1 MKIGRFFFTF
11 FMFVFLSFATASYS
25 QSSVYAEALGQAN
38 LRARDF
44 VEATK
49 VGEIY
54 AGQLYP
60 VIGRSSRFP
69 WLLLGDELTGS
80 PIGWVYQDLVELIGE
95 ITNVPYSELIVEFQ
109 NNGNFEVIITPTV
122 EKTVVTGTVQGEINI
137 RSGPST
143 LYPRLAVARVGERFE
158 ILATHAQ
165 YPWLKILVPGITG
178 GTAWV
183 SEGLLVIDGDLSSL
197 PRETQF
203 SYATPALTP
212 TPQVVQF
219 PEESK
224 TRSIVLLQLGERVW
238 QLFLEA
244 GFDFQTK
251 PVGALYFHDLETG
264 GAIQFGGDI
273 AFSGTS
279 LTKIAILIELYRQ
292 LNSTPSHDL
301 ALLISNTMICSDN
314 HATNELLRIIGS
326 GDSTAGA
333 LNVTD
338 TLNKLGVLSSFI
350 SAPYA
355 IPGVEPPS
363 TAQTLRTT
371 ADQVRN
377 QPDLFNQATVDDL
390 GQLLKGV
397 YDCAANG
404 TGILSEKFPGEIF
417 SNECRSILHVMAA
430 NNVDS
435 LLKSGVPQEIIVSHK
450 HGWISDT
457 HGNAAVFYTPGG
469 DYVLVMMLYKP
480 NRLDFIEESLPLF
493 AEVSQEIYNHYNPAR
508 SLTKTRPSYIP
519 PLSECNFANSPL
531 LREIQLG
538 NPEFPP

>member
-1 MKIGRFFFTF
+1 MKIDRSFLSF
-11 FMFVFLSFATASYS
+11 FVFLLLSFVTTTYS
-25 QSSVYAEALGQAN
+25 QLSVYAEALGQAN

-44 VEATK
+44 VEAPK

-54 AGQLYP
+54 AGQQYP
-60 VIGRSSRFP
+60 VIGRSRRFP
-69 WLLLGDELTGS
+69 WLLLGDEQTRA
-80 PIGWVYQDLVELIGE
+80 PIGWVYQDLVKVIGE
-95 ITNVPYSELIVEFQ
+95 INSIPYSEFIVGIQTSDSSET
-109 NNGNFEVIITPTV
+109 IITPTV
-122 EKTVVTGTVQGEINI
+122 EQSMVTGTVQGEINL

-143 LYPRLAVARVGERFE
+143 SYPRLDVARVGERFE

-165 YPWLKILVPGITG
+165 FPWLKIRVPGITG
-178 GTAWV
+178 GIAWV
-183 SEGLLVIDGDLSSL
+183 SEGLLDIDGDLSIL
-197 PRETQF
+197 PRETQIN
-203 SYATPALTP
+203 YATPALTP
-212 TPQVVQF
+212 TPQVVRF
-219 PEESK
+219 AEESK
-224 TRSIVLLQLGERVW
+224 IRSSELLQLGERIW

-251 PVGALYFHDLETG
+251 PVGALYFYDLETG
-264 GAIQFGGDI
+264 GAIQFGDDI

-292 LNSTPSHDL
+292 LGSTPSHEL

-314 HATNELLRIIGS
+314 LATNELLRIVGS
-326 GDSTAGA
+326 GDSMVGA

-338 TLNKLGVLSSFI
+338 TLHKLGVAKSFI

-355 IPGVEPPS
+355 IPGVASPPS
-363 TAQTLRTT
+363 AQTLQTM
-371 ADQVRN
+371 ADQARN

-390 GQLLKGV
+390 GYLLQGV

-404 TGILSEKFPGEIF
+404 TGILNEIFPGEIL
-417 SNECRSILHVMAA
+417 SNECRSMLHVMAA

-435 LLKSGVPQEIIVSHK
+435 LLKSGVPQEITVSHK

-480 NRLDFIEESLPLF
+480 TRLDFIEESLPLF
-493 AEVSQEIYNHYNPAR
+493 AEVSRVIYNQYNPAR
-508 SLTKTRPSYIP
+508 NLTEIRPSYIP
-519 PLSECNFANSPL
+519 PLSDCNYVSSPL
-531 LREIQLG
+531 LQEIQLG